1 MVSSRLAEID
11 IKVRHA
17 DTRKREE
24 KKKQNKTEHLRE
36 REQSKSLFGL
46 DELATVLFIQ
56 RILVV

>member
-24 KKKQNKTEHLRE
+24 KKKTKTEHLRE
-36 REQSKSLFGL
+36 REQSKSQFGL